1 MSPGSVTGND
11 IVGIRLFQER
21 GHLSQ
26 VELPIR
32 VGEENYIVPRPLDAA
47 LERGPVAPVSR
58 MMNNTHLGEL
68 YGQMVAD
75 VPRAIFTAVV
85 HHNDLKNWS
94 KFRYD
99 PTRVLNDSPDICL
112 FVKCR
117 KNDR

>member
-68 YGQMVAD
+68 HGQLVAD
-75 VPRAIFTAVV
+75 VPRAIFTAGV
-85 HHNDLKNWS
+85 HHNDLNDCRNFS
-94 KFRYD
+94 YD
-99 PTRVLNDSPDICL
+99 PTRVLSNSPDICR
-112 FVKCR
+112 FV
-117 KNDR
+117 